1 MIVSPMAE
9 RVTLRGQL
17 IGDDGALLFAQGR
30 SDNPES
36 LVLSTSDGRRVRL
49 GNIRRAKKH
58 GTAELDGRDTFAL
71 YAGDLVLVHGTLV
84 EGTHSDR
91 ELRVKTIA
99 MPGFELDGSPIGPPP
114 DKRSEPRRTSSRQPR
129 ETPSAD
135 APRREVRVLVGRARA
150 IARADKA
157 PEVLFAN
164 VTMTVG
170 ESKTT
175 ETADVGAFELHA
187 EDGAR
192 YRIEGL
198 ESARVSGSVSLAGPY
213 GDLVNAPLAKLFARH
228 APGDHVEVEI
238 TGRAICDGDSLTVEA
253 ELLPDVRFDGAPSS
267 AADFRTAPAA
277 AIVVAKALHITLAGD
292 ARAVP
297 SDRAPALAAPKP
309 TTRAAPVARVHF
321 PLETSTRVYL
331 ALGALAL
338 GGSIAAGTVLSMKP
352 DRAALVPL
360 SSMGAGLLLVGLNRW
375 LRATR
380 HASFVTIAGRDER
393 KTELSAVW
401 GYRVD
406 AVFLGIYAFGAA
418 ITWLEPAPRYVAN
431 LALALVALSVL
442 HAIFLAL
449 QERAFRRF
457 ASRMLSTAA
466 ADPRSGK
473 TVFIE
478 GTARGSDEPV
488 DRRVEFFTNTEV
500 TYSTREDG
508 SEREHRSNVVTD
520 RQITHGR
527 PFELETSKGSIVV
540 DPHRAQVAFASR
552 RWIEHTIVAAYDEA
566 LREGAPVCLVAR
578 CSADGESLS
587 ARAGGDES
595 MFLWAGTRG
604 DLVKALWGA
613 RARVALLVGLA
624 LIPAA
629 LGLSLVPYAA
639 RYRATG
645 TVTSTT
651 LTGVSAGDRCVLRV
665 LAYYYRRA
673 PRCTVTLDCGRARL
687 YGGYGMGQMDC
698 VIPSSPRSTMLV
710 GEDSS
715 RFDGDDALRFDLRA
729 LSVTHESAGNGE
741 VTRIT
746 LDSASPVLALH

>member
-1 MIVSPMAE
+1 MAE

-99 MPGFELDGSPIGPPP
+99 MPGFDLDGSPIGPPP

-150 IARADKA
+150 LARADKA

-175 ETADVGAFELHA
+175 ETADVGAFELLA

-228 APGDHVEVEI
+228 APGDHVAVEI
-238 TGRAICDGDSLTVEA
+238 TGSAICDGDSLTVEA
-253 ELLPDVRFDGAPSS
+253 ELLPDMRFDGDPSS

-297 SDRAPALAAPKP
+297 APQVSAVTTAAAPP
-309 TTRAAPVARVHF
+309 ETRVQY
-321 PLETSTRVYL
+321 PLERSTRVYALLGSL
-331 ALGALAL
+331 AIAGGIVVGLAMPSL
-338 GGSIAAGTVLSMKP
+338 PTHAGSA
-352 DRAALVPL
+352 PL
-360 SSMGAGLLLVGLNRW
+360 SSFGTACLLVALNRA
-375 LRATR
+375 LRAR
-380 HASFVTIAGRDER
+380 AHAPFVTLAGRVER
-393 KTELSAVW
+393 RSRRGEEAADRSGRTSARGALW
-401 GYRVD
+401 GYRID
-406 AVFLGIYAFGAA
+406 AILLAIYAAA
-418 ITWLEPAPRYVAN
+418 S
-431 LALALVALSVL
+431 ALVATAPTSVPIPNMALPVAALPVL
-442 HAIFLAL
+442 HALLLAL
-449 QERAFRRF
+449 QEQPFRRF
-457 ASRMLSTAA
+457 AARVLSTRET
-466 ADPRSGK
+466 DPRSGR
-473 TVFIE
+473 TVYLE
-478 GTARGSDEPV
+478 GSARGASEPLE
-488 DRRVEFFTNTEV
+488 RRVDFYWSYDTST
-500 TYSTREDG
+500 STRQDG
-508 SEREHRSNVVTD
+508 SEREDRWHFVTD
-520 RQITHGR
+520 RVATRCQS
-527 PFELETSKGSIVV
+527 FELATEQETIEV
-540 DPHRAQVAFASR
+540 DPKEARVSFASR
-552 RWIEHTIVAAYDEA
+552 AWIEATEISGYRET
-566 LREGAPVCLVAR
+566 LSEGAPVCLVAR
-578 CSADGESLS
+578 CQADDRGLV

-595 MFLWAGTRG
+595 MFLWAGTRAQLQRALTLAYARIVT
-604 DLVKALWGA
+604 LV
-613 RARVALLVGLA
+613 
-624 LIPAA
+624 AA
-629 LGLSLVPYAA
+629 SLVPIALG
-639 RYRATG
+639 R
-645 TVTSTT
+645 
-651 LTGVSAGDRCVLRV
+651 
-665 LAYYYRRA
+665 AYYA
-673 PRCTVTLDCGRARL
+673 
-687 YGGYGMGQMDC
+687 
-698 VIPSSPRSTMLV
+698 
-710 GEDSS
+710 
-715 RFDGDDALRFDLRA
+715 
-729 LSVTHESAGNGE
+729 
-741 VTRIT
+741 
-746 LDSASPVLALH
+746 